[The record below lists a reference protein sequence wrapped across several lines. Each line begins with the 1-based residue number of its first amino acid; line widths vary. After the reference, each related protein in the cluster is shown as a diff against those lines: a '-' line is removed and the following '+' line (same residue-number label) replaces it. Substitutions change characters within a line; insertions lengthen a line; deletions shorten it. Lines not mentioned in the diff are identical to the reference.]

1 MSSADPYAGRMPQL
15 IAAPTRIP
23 VPGGKVIDEYVG
35 AVNTPHAIGRPS
47 APVSVAHMNA
57 PRDWSEPFQTPEFGE
72 ITVVL
77 RGTVLVDHAGGRL
90 EVGEGQGVV
99 TAPGERVR
107 YSTGPEGAE
116 YIAVCL
122 PAFDPEAAHRDD
134 E

>member
-1 MSSADPYAGRMPQL
+1 MGSADPYAGRMPQL

-35 AVNTPHAIGRPS
+35 AVNTPSTTLAGS
-47 APVSVAHMNA
+47 VSVAHMNA
-57 PRDWSEPFQTPEFGE
+57 PADWSEPFQTPEFGE

-77 RGTVLVDHAGGRL
+77 RGTVLVDHDGGRL

-107 YSTGPEGAE
+107 YSTGAEGAE
-116 YIAVCL
+116 YVAVCL

>member
-1 MSSADPYAGRMPQL
+1 MPQL

-35 AVNTPHAIGRPS
+35 AVNTPSVSLPGLSSH
-47 APVSVAHMNA
+47 PVSVAHMNA
-57 PRDWSEPFQTPEFGE
+57 PADWSEPFQTPEFGE

-77 RGTVLVDHAGGRL
+77 RGMVLVDHDGGRL
-90 EVGEGQGVV
+90 EVGEGQGVL

-107 YSTGPEGAE
+107 YSTGAEGAE

-134 E
+134 D